1 MADSI
6 DQKLDR
12 GRAVWEMTQTEGWQI
27 IKSLIDQELE
37 IESKDLL
44 DCPIEE
50 DLEHKQMIKAYR
62 KVLSMVDS
70 VIKERDETAQ
80 NLRKE

>member
-1 MADSI
+1 MASSI
-6 DQKLDR
+6 DEKLDR

-62 KVLSMVDS
+62 KILSMVDS

-80 NLRKE
+80 DLRKE

>member
-1 MADSI
+1 MTDSI

-62 KVLSMVDS
+62 KVLSMVEG

>member
-1 MADSI
+1 MTDSI
-6 DQKLDR
+6 DQKLDK

-44 DCPIEE
+44 DCPIAE

-62 KVLSMVDS
+62 KVLSMVES

>member
-12 GRAVWEMTQTEGWQI
+12 GRAVWEMTQTEGWLI

-70 VIKERDETAQ
+70 IIKERDETAQ

>member
-12 GRAVWEMTQTEGWQI
+12 GRAVWEMTQTEGWLI

-62 KVLSMVDS
+62 KVLSMVES

>member
-1 MADSI
+1 
-6 DQKLDR
+6 
-12 GRAVWEMTQTEGWQI
+12 MTQTEGWNI

>member
-1 MADSI
+1 MTDSI
-6 DQKLDR
+6 DEKLDR

-70 VIKERDETAQ
+70 VIKERNETAQ

>member
-1 MADSI
+1 MASSI
-6 DQKLDR
+6 DEKLDR

-27 IKSLIDQELE
+27 IKNLIDQELE

-80 NLRKE
+80 DLRKE

>member
-1 MADSI
+1 MASSI
-6 DQKLDR
+6 DEKLDR

-62 KVLSMVDS
+62 KILSMVDS
-70 VIKERDETAQ
+70 VIKERDEIAQ
-80 NLRKE
+80 DLRKE

>member
-12 GRAVWEMTQTEGWQI
+12 GRAVWEMTQTEGWLI

-44 DCPIEE
+44 DCPIVE

-80 NLRKE
+80 DLRKE

>member
-1 MADSI
+1 MTDSI

-12 GRAVWEMTQTEGWQI
+12 GQAVWEMTQTEGWNI

>member
-80 NLRKE
+80 DLRKE

>member
-12 GRAVWEMTQTEGWQI
+12 SRAVWEMTQTEGWLI

-62 KVLSMVDS
+62 KVLSMVES

>member
-1 MADSI
+1 MTDSI
-6 DQKLDR
+6 DQKFDR

-80 NLRKE
+80 NMRKE

>member
-1 MADSI
+1 MASSI
-6 DQKLDR
+6 DEKLDR

-27 IKSLIDQELE
+27 IKSLIDQEIE

-80 NLRKE
+80 DLRKE

>member
-1 MADSI
+1 MASSI
-6 DQKLDR
+6 DEKLDR

-80 NLRKE
+80 DLRKE

>member
-1 MADSI
+1 MASSI
-6 DQKLDR
+6 DEKLDR

-27 IKSLIDQELE
+27 IKSLIDQEIE
-37 IESKDLL
+37 IEGKDLL

-80 NLRKE
+80 DLRKE

>member
-1 MADSI
+1 MTDNI

>member
-1 MADSI
+1 MTDTI
-6 DQKLDR
+6 DEKLDR
-12 GRAVWEMTQTEGWQI
+12 GRAVWEMTQTEGWNI

>member
-1 MADSI
+1 
-6 DQKLDR
+6 
-12 GRAVWEMTQTEGWQI
+12 
-27 IKSLIDQELE
+27 
-37 IESKDLL
+37 
-44 DCPIEE
+44 
-50 DLEHKQMIKAYR
+50 MIKAYR

>member
-12 GRAVWEMTQTEGWQI
+12 GRAVWEMTQTEGWLI

-62 KVLSMVDS
+62 KVLNMVES

>member
-1 MADSI
+1 MTDSI

-12 GRAVWEMTQTEGWQI
+12 GRAVWEMTQTEGWNI
-27 IKSLIDQELE
+27 IKNLIDQELE

-44 DCPIEE
+44 DCPLEE

-62 KVLSMVDS
+62 KVLSMVES

>member
-1 MADSI
+1 MASSI
-6 DQKLDR
+6 DEKLDR

-50 DLEHKQMIKAYR
+50 DLEHKQMIKVYR

-80 NLRKE
+80 DLRKE

>member
-1 MADSI
+1 MTDSI
-6 DQKLDR
+6 DEKLDR
-12 GRAVWEMTQTEGWQI
+12 GRAVWDMTQTEGWQI
-27 IKSLIDQELE
+27 IKNLIDQELE

-62 KVLSMVDS
+62 KVLSMVDN

-80 NLRKE
+80 DLRKE